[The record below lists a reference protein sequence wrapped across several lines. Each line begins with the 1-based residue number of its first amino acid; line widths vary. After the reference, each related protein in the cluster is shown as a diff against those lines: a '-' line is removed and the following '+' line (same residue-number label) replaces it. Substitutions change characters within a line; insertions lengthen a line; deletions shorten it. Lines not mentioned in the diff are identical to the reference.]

1 MRLNCKMSTSNTK
14 LVNVEPSDKLKVLLE
29 KLNITDKKTKFIYNG
44 ETYSVSQD
52 MTFEEIGMVD
62 NSQVYV
68 NNQGISGKFI

>member
-1 MRLNCKMSTSNTK
+1 MRIHCKMATSNTK
-14 LVNVEPSDKLKVLLE
+14 LVNVEPSEKLKVLLDR
-29 KLNITDKKTKFIYNG
+29 LNIKDKKTKFIYDG

-52 MTFEEIGMVD
+52 LTFEEIGMVD